1 MFPAKEKKI
10 NHLSSQ
16 TSGTN
21 KNNYKMLE
29 TIFIN

>member
-1 MFPAKEKKI
+1 MFPAKEKI

-21 KNNYKMLE
+21 KNNYEMLE
-29 TIFIN
+29 ITLID